1 MLFYEVKA
9 YKIKQLTLLKVH
21 WYMWDTL
28 HKEILNDS
36 WKQIYS
42 LFEQYLQS
50 SNSKS
55 IRIDIVNNYNKNIAK
70 LVVKLYEV
78 KSMPLEPK

>member
-36 WKQIYS
+36 WKQTYS
-42 LFEQYLQS
+42 S
-50 SNSKS
+50 
-55 IRIDIVNNYNKNIAK
+55 NKNIAK
-70 LVVKLYEV
+70 LAVKLKV